1 MILDFLFK
9 KQTNQNP
16 LYLFNTLT
24 REKDIFKPIKKG
36 KVLFYQCGPTVYWT
50 QHIGNMRA
58 MVMADLIN
66 RTFKYFGYDVKFV
79 RNYTDVGHLTSD
91 QDTGEDKMEK
101 SAKILSFICKEC
113 GNISPTGISITKNS
127 FKTSDFVNNTFNCK
141 FCNSLNTI
149 DKKEMIFE
157 PTPEQIANQYI
168 KVFENDVKELNT
180 LSPNYKP
187 RATSYIGE
195 IIKMVQILLD
205 KGFAY
210 STDLAIYFDISKA
223 KDYTKLSRQN
233 LEENISGAGSAE
245 VEDPNKKHPA
255 DFSVW
260 FFKAGS
266 HKNALQFWE
275 SPFSSPLVKNGEGS
289 PGWHIECS
297 AMIRKLL
304 GKTIDI
310 HMGGIEHIPV
320 HHTNE
325 IAQSEAVNGVPLANY
340 WLHNEWLVTNNSKMA
355 KSEGTSFSLDD
366 VKGKGFDPLALRFLF
381 LQAHYRSRQNFTW
394 EALEAAQNGYNN
406 LLDSISSLGS
416 KIGIVDHKFKEKFLE
431 RIADDFNI
439 SQALAILFEILKAN
453 ISNADKLATV
463 LDFDKV
469 FGLKLNESNNRPRH
483 RVMITETGEFETK
496 TNKVKLDVIPKE
508 IKDSFDERKT
518 ARANKD
524 WKKSDELRDKIKSL
538 GYEVKDTPEGQQ
550 ISKI

>member
-1 MILDFLFK
+1 MLEFLFK
-9 KQTNQNP
+9 KQSNQP
-16 LYLFNTLT
+16 IYLFNTLS
-24 REKDIFKPIKKG
+24 REKEIFKPIKKG

-58 MVMADLIN
+58 MIMADLIN
-66 RTFKYFGYDVKFV
+66 RTFKYFNYNVRFV

-91 QDTGEDKMEK
+91 QDFGEDKMEK
-101 SAKILSFICKEC
+101 ASTREGLK
-113 GNISPTGISITKNS
+113 
-127 FKTSDFVNNTFNCK
+127 
-141 FCNSLNTI
+141 
-149 DKKEMIFE
+149 
-157 PTPEQIANQYI
+157 PEEIAEKYI

-180 LSPNYKP
+180 IIPNYRP
-187 RATSYIGE
+187 RATSYVGE

-205 KGFAY
+205 KDFAY

-233 LEENISGAGSAE
+233 LEENISGAGSAG

-275 SPFSSPLVKNGEGS
+275 SPFSSPLVKNGEGF

-297 AMIRKLL
+297 AMTRKLL

-325 IAQSEAVNGVPLANY
+325 IAQSEAVNGVPLADY

-355 KSEGTSFSLDD
+355 KSEGTSFSLTDI
-366 VKGKGFDPLALRFLF
+366 KEKGFDPLALRFLF

-394 EALEAAQNGYNN
+394 EALEAAQKGYNN
-406 LLDSISSLGS
+406 LLNSISSLGS
-416 KIGIVDHKFKEKFLE
+416 KIGTVDRKYKEKFLE

-439 SQALAILFEILKAN
+439 SLALATLFEILKSN
-453 ISNADKLATV
+453 ISNADKLATA

-469 FGLKLNESNNRPRH
+469 FGLELKKVSEKDEVKTDIPEEIQKL
-483 RVMITETGEFETK
+483 V
-496 TNKVKLDVIPKE
+496 
-508 IKDSFDERKT
+508 DERKT

-524 WKKSDELRDKIKSL
+524 WKKSDELREKVKSL
-538 GYEVKDTPEGQQ
+538 GFEVKDTPEGQE
-550 ISKI
+550 ILKI